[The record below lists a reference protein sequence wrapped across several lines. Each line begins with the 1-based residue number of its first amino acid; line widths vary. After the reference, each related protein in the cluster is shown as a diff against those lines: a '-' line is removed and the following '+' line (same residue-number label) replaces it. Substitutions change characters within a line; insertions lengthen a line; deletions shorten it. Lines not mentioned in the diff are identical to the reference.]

1 MRIEASSD
9 YINRTSGLCGKFD
22 GHSNDDRL
30 GRDGLHKTTLSELA
44 QSWNEEEGDCKV
56 SDDKEHASKCEEVS
70 NIFWYL
76 KKRKIYG
83 YFSLTLHTF
92 KTCNNLLWL

>member
-1 MRIEASSD
+1 MYFSGLTIRIEASSE
-9 YINRTSGLCGKFD
+9 YINRTQGLCGRFD

-56 SDDKEHASKCEEVS
+56 SDDKEHASKCEEV
-70 NIFWYL
+70 
-76 KKRKIYG
+76 G
-83 YFSLTLHTF
+83 
-92 KTCNNLLWL
+92 